1 VHEQVVA
8 RLVEAVGQ
16 VRVGHDMGPLI
27 TRDQFHRVREYF
39 DDAAAE
45 GAAVATGGAVAEQ
58 ATSSGGF
65 YVEPTVYT
73 GVDNSMRIAQEEIF
87 GPVLVVIPFDTD
99 EQAVAI
105 ANDSDYGLV
114 AGVWTNDVSRAIAV
128 SEKLRAGQVFVNT
141 WSTGAVQTPFGGWKH
156 SGYGREK
163 GIEAL
168 HHYSQV
174 KCVTIKLAQSTV
186 Q

>member
-1 VHEQVVA
+1 
-8 RLVEAVGQ
+8 
-16 VRVGHDMGPLI
+16 MGPLI

-39 DDAAAE
+39 DVAAAE

-141 WSTGAVQTPFGGWKH
+141 WSTGAVQTPFGGWKN

>member
-1 VHEQVVA
+1 
-8 RLVEAVGQ
+8 
-16 VRVGHDMGPLI
+16 
-27 TRDQFHRVREYF
+27 
-39 DDAAAE
+39 
-45 GAAVATGGAVAEQ
+45 
-58 ATSSGGF
+58 
-65 YVEPTVYT
+65 
-73 GVDNSMRIAQEEIF
+73 MRIAQEEIF

-114 AGVWTNDVSRAIAV
+114 AGVWNRDVSRALSV

-141 WSTGAVQTPFGGWKH
+141 WSTGSVQTPFGGWKN

-174 KCVTIKLAQSTV
+174 KCVTVKLTHSTV
-186 Q
+186 E